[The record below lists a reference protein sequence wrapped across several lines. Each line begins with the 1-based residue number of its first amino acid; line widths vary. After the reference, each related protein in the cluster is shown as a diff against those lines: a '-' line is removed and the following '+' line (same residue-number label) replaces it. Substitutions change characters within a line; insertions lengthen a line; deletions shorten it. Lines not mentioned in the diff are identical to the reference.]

1 MSEAKGDP
9 RVTEVQEWLNETY
22 GAQSWFTKLTVNGMT
37 GAGTCKA
44 LCKALQ
50 YEIGVKNVDGV
61 IGAGTLAV
69 CPTIG
74 ATVTNTNLIKIIQC
88 GFYCK
93 GYECGGITGHYGAAV
108 EIAAQR
114 FKMDAGFD
122 AGNGELQPIFIR
134 ALLNTD
140 AFVLVKNGKDYV
152 SRSTAVFK

>member
-22 GAQSWFTKLTVNGMT
+22 GAQSWFTKLTVDGMT

-93 GYECGGITGHYGAAV
+93 GYRVWGKLTGTFNGAAV
-108 EIAAQR
+108 E
-114 FKMDAGFD
+114 
-122 AGNGELQPIFIR
+122 N
-134 ALLNTD
+134 
-140 AFVLVKNGKDYV
+140 
-152 SRSTAVFK
+152 